1 MEIMALETTATLAE
15 PKAGSILSEV
25 TPGAD
30 ASRGSVSPD
39 PPAETEPKERA
50 VDGSRVLANLSPAAY
65 KKWKLTGLL
74 PPDMEEKQDRQ
85 KEIGENETTLAE
97 LTPEERAQ
105 WRASGN
111 LPERF
116 TAPKAEKKAAAEPV
130 PKESTLTGEE
140 AELEKVESP
149 VAKLTV
155 LNAAGNK
162 TQELQTHAA
171 EVERAFPDRL
181 QKDVAKYDTAEQA
194 RVNDSWLKV
203 AYPQIA
209 QMLGPDVALNFM
221 TAVNN
226 AVRPFLHAPY
236 TFWRELSTNE
246 GFRREVLNAGFAP
259 GGNWRRVIAVISRFD
274 AKSAPA
280 KAKPLKLPPEPA
292 SSIGGRGT
300 APMDEEGTAVKNG
313 EFRRYM
319 AAANRS
325 DHLRKVGMRG

>member
-1 MEIMALETTATLAE
+1 MALETTATLAE
-15 PKAGSILSEV
+15 PRAGAVSSEV

-39 PPAETEPKERA
+39 PPAEHHDSEETMSGTEILE
-50 VDGSRVLANLSPAAY
+50 SLSPAAL
-65 KKWKLTGLL
+65 KKFKQTGLL
-74 PPDMEEKQDRQ
+74 PPSVEKRAAPDPLLN
-85 KEIGENETTLAE
+85 ENENTLRQLTTAE
-97 LTPEERAQ
+97 RKT
-105 WRASGN
+105 WRETGE
-111 LPERF
+111 LPERL
-116 TAPKAEKKAAAEPV
+116 TAPKAEKKAEAEPA
-130 PKESTLTGEE
+130 PKESKESTLTGEA

-155 LNAAGNK
+155 LSAVGDK
-162 TQELQTHAA
+162 KEELQTHAA

-181 QKDVAKYDTAEQA
+181 KKDVAKYDTAEQT
-194 RVNDSWLKV
+194 RVNESWLKV

-221 TAVNN
+221 TAVNKG
-226 AVRPFLHAPY
+226 VRPFLHAPY

-246 GFRREVLNAGFAP
+246 AFRREVLNAGFAQ

-274 AKSAPA
+274 AKSAPE
-280 KAKPLKLPPEPA
+280 KAKPLKLPPGPA
-292 SSIGGRGT
+292 DSIGGKGT
-300 APMDEEGTAVKNG
+300 APADEEGTAVKNG